1 MRVVANMQY
10 NPVFSTPPVKREQKA
25 GYWPEGMYFI
35 GAVLSTLRV
44 RGMEMYWITNNYV
57 SVGELEQSR
66 LDSL

>member
-1 MRVVANMQY
+1 
-10 NPVFSTPPVKREQKA
+10 
-25 GYWPEGMYFI
+25 MYFI

-44 RGMEMYWITNNYV
+44 GGMEMYWITNNYV